1 MLSELLQTFRLA
13 LRALRRNTMR
23 SLLTCLGIIIGIAA
37 VIAMMEIGQGS
48 AFSIQQ
54 TIASIGANVIQID
67 PSSVSVGGVRSGSG
81 GQVVY
86 GSQNWRP
93 NNVLGASPDYLKIR
107 RWELTDGEPFT
118 DEDVRSATAV
128 CVIGQTV
135 VRQLFGDEPPVG
147 KIIRVKNV
155 EMKVVGILSPKGV
168 NMQGRDQD
176 DVVLAPWTTVK
187 FRLSGTR
194 QVNQSSSG
202 G

>member
-48 AFSIQQ
+48 SYSIQQ

-67 PSSVSVGGVRSGSG
+67 PSSVSVGGVSSGGGGRATLTPDDAAAMLKECGAVRFVSPSVDSN

-93 NNVLGASPDYLKIR
+93 NNVLGTSPDYLKMR
-107 RWELTDGEPFT
+107 RWELAGGELFT

-135 VRQLFGDEPPVG
+135 VHQLFGEEQAVG
-147 KIIRVKNV
+147 KIIRIKNV
-155 EMKVVGILSPKGV
+155 EM
-168 NMQGRDQD
+168 
-176 DVVLAPWTTVK
+176 
-187 FRLSGTR
+187 
-194 QVNQSSSG
+194 
-202 G
+202 